1 MSEASPQPAKKRWG
15 RWCITVF
22 ILVHLY
28 IMVFWGLPGSRF
40 RSYMV
45 QPVQDYVLKSGL
57 WHSWDMF
64 SPDPLAM
71 NYRIHAQVFF
81 QDGSL
86 TIWEFPRMEKL
97 GYFERYRKER
107 FRKWRERVRQD
118 SYGAIWDD
126 TARFIA
132 RLHNS
137 PTNRPVRVILVRQWE
152 GIPAP
157 QFEAGKA
164 KPADYQ
170 PMPKNF
176 DDLKFSYRFNYY
188 DVKPQDLK

>member
-1 MSEASPQPAKKRWG
+1 MSETSPQPVKKRWG
-15 RWCITVF
+15 RWCITAF

-28 IMVFWGLPGSRF
+28 IIVFWGLPGSRF
-40 RSYMV
+40 RAYMV
-45 QPVQDYVLKSGL
+45 QPVQNYVLKSGL

-86 TIWEFPRMEKL
+86 KIWEFPRMEKL

-107 FRKWRERVRQD
+107 YRKWRERVRQD
-118 SYGAIWDD
+118 SYSAIWDD
-126 TARFIA
+126 TARYIA

-137 PTNRPVRVILVRQWE
+137 ATNRPVRVVLVRQWE

-157 QFEAGKA
+157 QFEPGKA
-164 KPADYQ
+164 TYADHQ
-170 PMPKNF
+170 PMPENF
-176 DDLKFSYRFNYY
+176 DELKFSYRFNYY